1 MEIVLRQLFQ
11 GNPQRFDKFLGD
23 KEADFAYVSKAGVP
37 YRVNAFFK
45 TGRIGVVMRKINAM
59 AKKLEE
65 LIFSD
70 ISESIKKNI
79 LSAKK

>member
-1 MEIVLRQLFQ
+1 
-11 GNPQRFDKFLGD
+11 LGD
-23 KEADFAYVSKAGVP
+23 KEADFAYVSKSGVP

-45 TGRIGVVMRKINAM
+45 TGRIGIVMRKINAVS
-59 AKKLEE
+59 KKIEE

-70 ISESIKKNI
+70 IAESIKKNI